1 MSEVTLWELLREVER
16 AGRCSHPVR
25 LGGTT
30 LERATGE
37 LHDAILVVSCK
48 DRRAAICPAC
58 ADRYRGDAWQ
68 LVAAGLRG
76 GKGVPATAVEHP
88 RLFVTMTA
96 PSFGPVHAHRVGGS
110 RVRPAP
116 CHPRRSATA
125 CPHGVVLD
133 CRERHGADDP
143 VLGEPLCAACF
154 DYVGA
159 VLWNARVSLL
169 WQRTTVAIV
178 RHLAREAGTSEAR
191 LRRVVRLSYI
201 KVVEFQRRG
210 LVHLH
215 IVVRADGADGPGS
228 LPPAWLDAGAL
239 ASAVTDAARTTT
251 VAVPRLEGRAAARA
265 GWGQELDVRD
275 LAVDGG
281 AGPEAIAAYVAK
293 YATKSVDDA
302 GHLARPIRAARAI
315 ERLRLGPHHAELV
328 RTAWRLGTV
337 TSLKGLRLRDHAHTL
352 GYGGQA
358 TTKSIAYSTTFTAL
372 RNARVDFMRAATGP
386 RIEVDHG
393 WRYAGRGY
401 EHPDAGILADRLA
414 EELARLRREGPGDV
428 HQSAPSR

>member
-1 MSEVTLWELLREVER
+1 
-16 AGRCSHPVR
+16 
-25 LGGTT
+25 
-30 LERATGE
+30 
-37 LHDAILVVSCK
+37 
-48 DRRAAICPAC
+48 
-58 ADRYRGDAWQ
+58 
-68 LVAAGLRG
+68 
-76 GKGVPATAVEHP
+76 
-88 RLFVTMTA
+88 
-96 PSFGPVHAHRVGGS
+96 
-110 RVRPAP
+110 
-116 CHPRRSATA
+116 
-125 CPHGVVLD
+125 VVLD

-169 WQRTTVAIV
+169 WQRTTVAIM
-178 RHLAREAGTSEAR
+178 RHLARGAGTSEAR

-228 LPPAWLDAGAL
+228 LPPPWLDAGAL

-251 VAVPRLEGRAAARA
+251 VAVPILEGRAAARA
-265 GWGQELDVRD
+265 GWGRELDVRD

-302 GHLARPIRAARAI
+302 GHLARPIRSARAI

-401 EHPDAGILADRLA
+401 DHPDAGILADRLA

-428 HQSAPSR
+428 NRAARSR